1 MDRWHEEMTAWR
13 RDIHAHPE
21 LAFEEKRTAALVA
34 QKLESFGLEVTR
46 GVGETGVVATLRCGS
61 GKRTIAIRADMDA
74 LPMNEETNL
83 PYASKHAGRMHACG
97 HDGHTAILLGAAKR
111 LAETKRFDGT
121 VHFYFQPAEEKGGRG
136 GAQAM
141 VEDGL
146 FERFPTDAVFGLHNN
161 VFLKEGEVGV
171 RPGAAMSAADQF
183 EIVVEGKGGH
193 GARPQLAL
201 DPIVAA
207 SQLVLNLQTIV
218 SRNVNPLDMAVIS
231 VTDLHSGEGAFNVI
245 PPRAT
250 LRGTVR
256 SYKTEVQELLERR
269 IREVAKATASVTG
282 CSAEL
287 RYVRGYPPLVNDPE
301 QAEFAAQICE
311 SVVGKENVYRDVAP
325 NVASEDFSIF
335 LQHRPGAYLFLG
347 GAPKDGTPMTPV
359 HNPGYDF
366 NDAILPIGA
375 KIWVEMVETYL
386 KRS

>member
-34 QKLESFGLEVTR
+34 EKLESFGLEVTR
-46 GVGETGVVATLRCGS
+46 GVGETGVVGTLRCGS
-61 GKRTIAIRADMDA
+61 GRKTIAIRADMDA

-146 FERFPTDAVFGLHNN
+146 FDRFPTDAVFGLHNN

-231 VTDLHSGEGAFNVI
+231 VTDNGAGI
-245 PPRAT
+245 PADELPHVWSR
-250 LRGTVR
+250 LYRGDKSR
-256 SYKTEVQELLERR
+256 STRGLGLGLSLV
-269 IREVAKATASVTG
+269 KAIVEAHGGRVSVT
-282 CSAEL
+282 STA
-287 RYVRGYPPLVNDPE
+287 
-301 QAEFAAQICE
+301 
-311 SVVGKENVYRDVAP
+311 
-325 NVASEDFSIF
+325 
-335 LQHRPGAYLFLG
+335 
-347 GAPKDGTPMTPV
+347 GTGSRFEVHLPV
-359 HNPGYDF
+359 D
-366 NDAILPIGA
+366 
-375 KIWVEMVETYL
+375 K
-386 KRS
+386 